1 MFKQGPITISLIILC
16 LIIFCA
22 LTTLAQNPVEFEI
35 TRAGM
40 GDVFDLQVV
49 DVDGDDVTDI
59 VYTGIL
65 NTDLHIMYGRKGGGY
80 EPAVAY
86 SEGGH
91 TMTSAFINQDKYLD
105 IICSD
110 MYFVHVFINNGDR
123 TFTIN
128 SIPHDYT
135 NAGGVATGFFNDDS
149 YLDIIAAYQYIYYG
163 DGNGNFPSTLTLPE
177 VFQTVYAS
185 DFNNDNLDDFIAIT
199 SNGHAKIFINQQNGS
214 FASAGRFDLTGLA
227 LGVSIKKPFADF
239 NHDGNADFA
248 FVTTEIIGTGPFTST
263 ITVGYGDGA
272 GDVSGF
278 EYLHFLGTSYSL
290 AIADVNRDNNL
301 DLIASNISYSR
312 LELFLGNSDGS
323 FSESY
328 QYDFEAESYVKAL
341 ATGDLDRDGNPDFV
355 AGGYWNDGVADE
367 SLILFLNQCP
377 DASVLEEPMITTGFS
392 NVGIDITN
400 PAGFKLSRDYKTV
413 AGADYWRQDVDLDN
427 NIDERAIDYNLQ
439 YGEYEFVIKPNSGA
453 SPDSKFSTVINIGQ
467 DEMTFFKDYD
477 IPVNSRGESNPIV
490 FYYTVEEV
498 SSMHPANGSSVDMNM
513 PLFDWSGMVEHVPG
527 VSSYNFEIDRY
538 YDFRAPLVEA
548 ANLDLPQY
556 TLDVPLLENTVYY
569 WRFRSFDGAEW
580 SDYSRTMAINVV
592 DYICGNVDG
601 VEGIDIL
608 DIVFLINYKYKGG
621 PAPEPIES
629 GDVDGIPPV
638 NILDIVYLINSI
650 YKDGPNPICH

>member
-1 MFKQGPITISLIILC
+1 MLKQRFIIISVIPLC

-22 LTTLAQNPVEFEI
+22 LNTAAQNPVEFEI

-49 DVDGDDVTDI
+49 DVDGDEVTDI
-59 VYTGIL
+59 VYTGL
-65 NTDLHIMYGRKGGGY
+65 FDTDLHIMYGIKGGGY
-80 EPAVAY
+80 EPVIEY
-86 SEGGH
+86 SEGAH
-91 TMTSAFINQDKYLD
+91 SMTSAFINKDKYLD

-110 MYFVHVFINNGDR
+110 MYFVYVFINNGDR

-128 SIPHDYT
+128 SIPHEYT
-135 NAGGVATGFFNDDS
+135 NVGGVATGFFNDDS
-149 YLDIIAAYQYIYYG
+149 YLDIIAAYKYIYYG

-177 VFQTVYAS
+177 IFQTVYVS
-185 DFNNDNLDDFIAIT
+185 DFNNDNVDDFVT
-199 SNGHAKIFINQQNGS
+199 LDHNGNSTIYLNNQDGTYS
-214 FASAGRFDLTGLA
+214 PSGTFALDGLA

-248 FVTTEIIGTGPFTST
+248 FLADLSANSDSRIT
-263 ITVGYGDGA
+263 IGYGDGV
-272 GDVSGF
+272 GGVSGT
-278 EYLHFLGTSYSL
+278 EYKMISGTAYSL

-301 DLIASNISYSR
+301 DLIASNISHNR
-312 LELFLGNSDGS
+312 LELFLGDSEGGFSDS
-323 FSESY
+323 YQYNFDSESY
-328 QYDFEAESYVKAL
+328 AKAM

-367 SLILFLNQCP
+367 SLILFINQSP
-377 DASVLEEPMITTGFS
+377 DAPVLEEPMITTGFS
-392 NVGIDITN
+392 NVGVDITN

-427 NIDERAIDYNLQ
+427 SIDERAIDYNLQ
-439 YGEYEFVIKPNSGA
+439 YGEYEFAIMPNPGA
-453 SPDSKFSTVINIGQ
+453 APDAKFSTVINIGQ
-467 DEMTFFKDYD
+467 DEKIFFKDYD
-477 IPVNSRGESNPIV
+477 IPVNSKGESTPIV

-498 SSMHPANGSSVDMNM
+498 SSMHPANGSSIDTNM
-513 PLFDWSGMVEHVPG
+513 PSFDWSGMVEHVPG

-538 YDFRAPLVEA
+538 YDFRAPLVVA
-548 ANLDLPQY
+548 TNLDLPQY
-556 TLDVPLLENTVYY
+556 ALDVHLSENTVYY
-569 WRFRSFDGAEW
+569 WRFKSFDGAEW

-601 VEGIDIL
+601 LEGINIL

-621 PAPEPIES
+621 PAPKPMAS

-650 YKDGPNPICH
+650 YKNGPDPVCK